1 MIYHESWRPIKP
13 PELSSFN
20 VTLKIIFM
28 LTHDFTMNYSP
39 CNITQLQGT
48 LYLSNNEE
56 QEAHKAPS
64 PHHDSLIRDT
74 NVLNEMSGE
83 CEPVEPSRLLASMP
97 SIKTPVAYQA
107 TGQSA
112 SLQEWGHKPQPMS
125 HHHSTTPDD
134 SPR

>member
-74 NVLNEMSGE
+74 NVLNKMSGE

-112 SLQEWGHKPQPMS
+112 RMGSQTPTNVAPS
-125 HHHSTTPDD
+125 FHH
-134 SPR
+134 PR